1 MELPMM
7 LSARPTSLLVMLLAT
22 QAHAA
27 GPPEALKGKSVILT
41 WTETRQQRYVGEP
54 HFYSVDA
61 SHNLSIYVSTAGRT
75 FGRLTNSTRA
85 GSGTAEQVPGQSGGA
100 YGTRTTLFDGQ
111 TMTVIGVAKGGG
123 GARRILIEFDASFAS
138 CNARVASG
146 FESGKSSVILS
157 MITKKYVET
166 KSVTTS
172 GASCSVKSGNVLA
185 GAT

>member
-1 MELPMM
+1 MM
-7 LSARPTSLLVMLLAT
+7 PLAHLISPLIMLLAT

-27 GPPEALKGKSVILT
+27 GAPEAVKGKSVIVT
-41 WTETRQQRYVGEP
+41 WAETRQQRYIGEP
-54 HFYSVDA
+54 NFYSVA
-61 SHNLSIYVSTAGRT
+61 AGHNLSIYVSTAGRV

-85 GSGTAEQVPGQSGGA
+85 GSGTAEQVPGESGGA

-111 TMTVIGVAKGGG
+111 TLTVIGVAKGGG

-138 CNARVASG
+138 CSARVASG
-146 FESGKSSVILS
+146 FESGKSSVVLS

>member
-1 MELPMM
+1 MM
-7 LSARPTSLLVMLLAT
+7 PLAHLISPLIMLLAT

-27 GPPEALKGKSVILT
+27 GAPEALKGKSVIVT

-54 HFYSVDA
+54 NFYSVDA
-61 SHNLSIYVSTAGRT
+61 SHNLSMYVSTVGRA

-85 GSGTAEQVPGQSGGA
+85 GSGTTEQVAGESGGA

-111 TMTVIGVAKGGG
+111 TMTVIGVSKG

-138 CNARVASG
+138 CSARVASG
-146 FESGKSSVILS
+146 FEPGKSSVVLS

-166 KSVTTS
+166 KSVTTN

-185 GAT
+185 VAT